1 MNFIKPLTDW
11 ISQNM
16 MLLVIGLLVATLA
29 SNWWL
34 SRQNDKLKTD
44 LATSIAATNQISEKF
59 EDYEETQGQI
69 LSGLSVL
76 ARTQEQLAIEQRM
89 LNDTIEDAADDE
101 NRSHD
106 PFWDSV
112 FDGVYDD
119 TPDDPDQ

>member
-119 TPDDPDQ
+119 APDDPGQ